1 MLLQTKLSKA
11 SAATLRCDGAAAL
24 AEFFFHFLH
33 FLSCNFPENVE
44 KKIQDDHCTQG
55 EKQAFQGQAD
65 EGAMRVNGHSFLTR
79 AARTADAAPH

>member
-1 MLLQTKLSKA
+1 LSW
-11 SAATLRCDGAAAL
+11 DGAAAL
-24 AEFFFHFLH
+24 AEKNFHFLH

-44 KKIQDDHCTQG
+44 KKIQDEHCTQG
-55 EKQAFQGQAD
+55 EKQVFQGQAG